1 MQATGMT
8 PPDGGMPPQG
18 GVAPQPPTD
27 NMGSIQQALQNLS
40 PEEMEEL
47 DSFITP
53 RFAELL
59 VKAFGPG
66 MMQLV
71 GPFLQDDSSDEAM
84 DVEPSIGL
92 GSDGNGGYTTIKQPS
107 AIRNVTA

>member
-1 MQATGMT
+1 MHNPGMT
-8 PPDGGMPPQG
+8 PQAGMPP
-18 GVAPQPPTD
+18 APAQPPMQPPVD
-27 NMGSIQQALQNLS
+27 NMGSIQQALQNLT
-40 PEEMEEL
+40 PEEMQEL

-71 GPFLQDDSSDEAM
+71 GPFLQDDGDDGEVDQPSVGLSD
-84 DVEPSIGL
+84 
-92 GSDGNGGYTTIKQPS
+92 DGEGGYTTIKSPS
-107 AIRNVTA
+107 AIRNVMA